1 VFLLFTCVVL
11 LDLLRIPHDVGF
23 VGSATAHRGNH
34 NGGSEEQ
41 HESHNVNEGSKA
53 WVEKGTDKKSKEER
67 EGGRRGRRREI
78 E

>member
-1 VFLLFTCVVL
+1 MFLLFTCVKF
-11 LDLLRIPHDVGF
+11 LDLLRISHDVGF
-23 VGSATAHRGNH
+23 VGSAAAHRGDH
-34 NGGSEEQ
+34 NGSSEEQ

-53 WVEKGTDKKSKEER
+53 WVEKKSKEER